1 MKRLSVGFALCVVL
15 VTGLFV
21 ASGFHLRET
30 LRWTT
35 VALAEVVSRTVIS
48 GVVSGLSRTVFA
60 ADQQCVDHSKDP
72 AGCQPSTFD
81 TPMAQMPS
89 VRVNRQGEID
99 PHSSEADA
107 KAGAFELEKR
117 LFLFRNL
124 EHIHWV
130 PLIPS
135 ERDPAT
141 GAWRGGDLDGAGDG
155 RGLGVAGN
163 CIFVGHSNGAG
174 VRHAINILKIQP
186 DPAKQAPIVV
196 GEIPAMAEGNEGF
209 DDRELRSL
217 IYKTSR
223 GEDRYILVRNAG
235 TNTLGRME
243 TYRIDM
249 NTCLPTAKSEVVDFY
264 SQSHEFFLWHDPA
277 NANRVLVYVT
287 NWTGG
292 VPDPSSPGLKVPDLL
307 VMAVTDEETGEMLTK
322 PRFLAGFTLQE
333 VGGPPID
340 ERPDPTGLFSD
351 GRFLDF
357 SDSKNGLGQA
367 GNFQNREQNRLH
379 SVSVTDDGERVYVA
393 GTTAGFYVIDSEAI
407 AHGRNAQLASGT
419 AGCNQRST
427 IASVNG
433 IIDAAKLPLIAND
446 CLHMVVNND
455 PGLKAF
461 LSSNAS
467 PETKAARYLVL
478 MTRSRFDVYPPVNA
492 SPTGTHSAVF
502 VPNRPARVRGNTKGR
517 PAYVWLSDENGGCP
531 LNYARLVSVESE
543 LVPIMV
549 GAFAIPDNQVEEC
562 LTQAT
567 TEPNGQPRRRI
578 PQQNHNPTVFKN
590 LVFTTWY
597 GHGLRVIDISNPYGP
612 REVGHAL
619 TVPQGVARTYPVF
632 KDGLI
637 YWVDND
643 TGLHVARYTGPRA
656 DELPGPG
663 TGTYEGNATSPHR

>member
-1 MKRLSVGFALCVVL
+1 MTPRRYLRRRWPAVVLCALCL
-15 VTGLFV
+15 SLLCTLMV
-21 ASGFHLRET
+21 ATPAVMASS
-30 LRWTT
+30 
-35 VALAEVVSRTVIS
+35 A
-48 GVVSGLSRTVFA
+48 
-60 ADQQCVDHSKDP
+60 QCVDHTKDP

-81 TPMAQMPS
+81 TPLAQMPS
-89 VRVNRQGEID
+89 VRVNRQGTID
-99 PHSSEADA
+99 PASSEADA
-107 KAGAFELEKR
+107 KAGAFELEDK
-117 LFLFRNL
+117 LHLFRNF
-124 EHIHWV
+124 EHLHWV
-130 PLIPS
+130 VTVPS
-135 ERDPAT
+135 VRDAAT
-141 GAWRGGDLDGAGDG
+141 GVWKGGDLDGAGDG

-163 CIFVGHSNGAG
+163 CIFVGHANGAG
-174 VRHAINILKIQP
+174 VRHAINIFRIQP
-186 DPAKQAPIVV
+186 NPATQPPVQV
-196 GEIPAMAEGNEGF
+196 GEIPAMVEGNQGF

-217 IYKTSR
+217 VYRTSG

-235 TNTLGRME
+235 TNTAGRMQ
-243 TYRIDM
+243 TYQIDP
-249 NTCLPTAKSEVVDFY
+249 NTCLPMFTSAVTDFS
-264 SQSHEFFLWHDPA
+264 SQSHEFFLWHDPTT
-277 NANRVLVYVT
+277 ANRVVVYMT

-292 VPDPSSPGLKVPDLL
+292 VPDPERPDLKVPDLIAL
-307 VMAVTDEETGEMLTK
+307 AVTDETTGAVLPKARM
-322 PRFLAGFTLQE
+322 LAGFTLQE

-340 ERPDPTGLFSD
+340 ERPDASGLFSD

-357 SDSKNGLGQA
+357 SDSKNRLGQA

-393 GTTAGFYVIDSEAI
+393 GTTAGFYVLDSEAI
-407 AHGRNAQLASGT
+407 ARSTNAQLAAGT

-427 IASVNG
+427 IVAAGGAV
-433 IIDAAKLPLIAND
+433 DAAKLPALAND

-455 PGLKAF
+455 PGLKVF
-461 LSSNAS
+461 LASNAA
-467 PETKAARYLVL
+467 PETKASRYLVL
-478 MTRSRFDVYPPVNA
+478 LTRSRFDVYPPVNA

-531 LNYARLVSVESE
+531 LNYARMVSVEAE
-543 LVPIMV
+543 ATPIMV

-562 LTQAT
+562 LDQAI
-567 TEPNGQPRRRI
+567 TEPNGQPRRRV
-578 PQQNHNPTVFKN
+578 PQQNHNPTIFKN

-597 GHGLRVIDISNPYGP
+597 GHGLRAIDISNPSTP
-612 REVGHAL
+612 REVGYAL

-643 TGLHVARYTGPRA
+643 TGLHVARYTGPRR